1 MDKITT
7 GIKQL
12 IIVLVPA
19 VQTTV
24 DPLFPIQSLQVWAQ
38 EILLME
44 TQIFIHP
51 TLPSII
57 CLPVNTTLKA
67 QFMTLL
73 IYNKTSSSLPV
84 KKKMIID

>member
-7 GIKQL
+7 GIQQ
-12 IIVLVPA
+12 IIKVSVPA

-24 DPLFPIQSLQVWAQ
+24 DLLFLIQSLPVWAQ
-38 EILLME
+38 EILPME

-51 TLPSII
+51 TLPNII